1 MIFGIVCGGPSVL
14 SVVVE
19 EDLQPART
27 GGDKL
32 SGVAGAPALRKADA
46 HTVGV
51 IRSIQ
56 EVGLSGVPQKARPVI
71 VKHLDGEA
79 RHHLSDHQGSA
90 VGNIQGGGV
99 DEDGVIA
106 AVVGPNAIRLFAEE
120 DAVSDFA
127 SCALNSA
134 AAMFQVELAQAETCA
149 LR

>member
-27 GGDKL
+27 GRDEL

-56 EVGLSGVPQKARPVI
+56 EVRLSDVPQKARAVI
-71 VKHLDGEA
+71 VKHLDGKA

-99 DEDGVIA
+99 DKYGVIA
-106 AVVGPNAIRLFAEE
+106 AVVGPNTVRLFAEE
-120 DAVSDFA
+120 DAISDFA

-134 AAMFQVELAQAETCA
+134 AAMFQVELAQAETRA